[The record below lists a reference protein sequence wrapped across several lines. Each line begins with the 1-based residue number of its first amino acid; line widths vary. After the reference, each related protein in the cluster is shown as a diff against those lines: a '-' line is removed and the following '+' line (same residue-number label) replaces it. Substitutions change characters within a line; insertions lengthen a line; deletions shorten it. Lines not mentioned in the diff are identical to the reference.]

1 MCSRII
7 ERIIVINIVIVQK
20 KMMRM
25 PEINFVD
32 STATKLI
39 RIKIA
44 TDWRVF
50 MGGCG

>member
-1 MCSRII
+1 M
-7 ERIIVINIVIVQK
+7 INIVMVQK

-32 STATKLI
+32 STATKSR

-44 TDWRVF
+44 TDWRVS